1 MRTRRKE
8 YNMNDLSNIDIPK
21 IKIWNDQRVVTFRDI
36 DEVHQRPEGTA
47 KKAFSRNRKRFIRGV
62 DYFIVTRS
70 EIQKSVKDTLEY
82 FGDIPNRGITVLT
95 ETGYLMVVKPFTDDL
110 SWKVQRR
117 LVSSYFNCGK
127 LQNEVINRS
136 DIPQPHEGH
145 YPSLA
150 NTWMKDHEPLFKQ
163 ICSAYVISRK
173 ELYHKILLD
182 IGDDYNVDD
191 YRVFYKRDT
200 GHAPEYIMYVVSFYP
215 ELREAAETIIQ
226 IHMNRVRWYPKEYLE
241 KIYNR

>member
-1 MRTRRKE
+1 MEELEKLE
-8 YNMNDLSNIDIPK
+8 IPA
-21 IKIWNDQRVVTFRDI
+21 IKVWDSQRVVTFNDI
-36 DEVHQRPEGTA
+36 DRVHQRPNGTA
-47 KKAFSRNRKRFIRGV
+47 KRSFKQNRKHFILNE
-62 DYFIVTRS
+62 DYLELTRKEFGTNFVPNS
-70 EIQKSVKDTLEY
+70 EPLK
-82 FGDIPNRGITVLT
+82 GNPNLKVFLFT
-95 ETGYLMVVKPFTDDL
+95 ETGYLMLVKSFHDDL

-136 DIPQPHEGH
+136 DVPQPHEGH

-163 ICSAYVISRK
+163 ICSAYGISRK

-200 GHAPEYIMYVVSFYP
+200 GHAPEYIMEVVSFYP

-226 IHMNRVRWYPKEYLE
+226 IHMNRVRRYPKEYLGH
-241 KIYNR
+241 IYNR

>member
-1 MRTRRKE
+1 
-8 YNMNDLSNIDIPK
+8 MNDLSNIDIPK

-136 DIPQPHEGH
+136 DVPQPNEGH

-163 ICSAYVISRK
+163 ICSAYGISRK

-200 GHAPEYIMYVVSFYP
+200 GHAPEYIMEVVSFYP

-226 IHMNRVRWYPKEYLE
+226 IHMNRVRMYPKEYLDQ
-241 KIYNR
+241 IYNR

>member
-1 MRTRRKE
+1 
-8 YNMNDLSNIDIPK
+8 
-21 IKIWNDQRVVTFRDI
+21 
-36 DEVHQRPEGTA
+36 
-47 KKAFSRNRKRFIRGV
+47 
-62 DYFIVTRS
+62 
-70 EIQKSVKDTLEY
+70 
-82 FGDIPNRGITVLT
+82 
-95 ETGYLMVVKPFTDDL
+95 MVVKPFTDDL

-127 LQNEVINRS
+127 LQNEAINRS
-136 DIPQPHEGH
+136 DIQQPNEGH

-163 ICSAYVISRK
+163 ICSAYGISRK

-200 GHAPEYIMYVVSFYP
+200 GHAPEYIMEVVSFYP
-215 ELREAAETIIQ
+215 ELRESAETIIQ
-226 IHMNRVRWYPKEYLE
+226 IHMNRVRSYPKEYLE
-241 KIYNR
+241 QIYNR

>member
-1 MRTRRKE
+1 MEELEKLE
-8 YNMNDLSNIDIPK
+8 IPA
-21 IKIWNDQRVVTFRDI
+21 IKVWDSQRVVTFNDI
-36 DEVHQRPEGTA
+36 DKVHQRPKGTA
-47 KKAFSRNRKRFIRGV
+47 SRNFKSNRKHFIKDV
-62 DYFIVTRS
+62 DYFLITR
-70 EIQKSVKDTLEY
+70 
-82 FGDIPNRGITVLT
+82 DIFNGRNPSIKEKLNIETIPPKGITLFT
-95 ETGYLMVVKPFTDDL
+95 ETGYLMLVKSFQDDL

-136 DIPQPHEGH
+136 DVPQPNEGH

-163 ICSAYVISRK
+163 ICSAYGISRK

-200 GHAPEYIMYVVSFYP
+200 GHAPEYIMEVVSFYP
-215 ELREAAETIIQ
+215 ELRESAETIIQ
-226 IHMNRVRWYPKEYLE
+226 IHMNRVRMYPKEYLE
-241 KIYNR
+241 QIYNR

>member
-1 MRTRRKE
+1 MEELEKLE
-8 YNMNDLSNIDIPK
+8 IPA
-21 IKIWNDQRVVTFRDI
+21 IKVWDSQRVVTFNDI
-36 DEVHQRPEGTA
+36 DKVHQRPKGTA
-47 KKAFSRNRKRFIRGV
+47 SRNFKSNRKHFIKDV
-62 DYFIVTRS
+62 DYFLITR
-70 EIQKSVKDTLEY
+70 
-82 FGDIPNRGITVLT
+82 DIFNGRNPSIKEKLNIETIPPKGITLFT
-95 ETGYLMVVKPFTDDL
+95 ETGYLMLVKSFQDDL

-127 LQNEVINRS
+127 LQNEAINRS

-163 ICSAYVISRK
+163 ICSAYGISRK

-182 IGDDYNVDD
+182 VGDDYNVDD

-200 GHAPEYIMYVVSFYP
+200 GHAPEYIMEVVSFYP
-215 ELREAAETIIQ
+215 ELRESAETIIQ
-226 IHMNRVRWYPKEYLE
+226 IHMNRVRRYPKEYLE

>member
-1 MRTRRKE
+1 
-8 YNMNDLSNIDIPK
+8 MNDLSNIDIPK

-136 DIPQPHEGH
+136 DVPQPHEGH

-163 ICSAYVISRK
+163 ICSAYGISRK

-200 GHAPEYIMYVVSFYP
+200 GHAPEYIMDVVSFYP

-226 IHMNRVRWYPKEYLE
+226 IHMNRVRSYPKEYLE
-241 KIYNR
+241 QIYNR